1 MERTE
6 SLVVQVAPAS
16 ENNKIKEMEM
26 FGWSLQ
32 NRQEIHEEG
41 DAYIDSDYG
50 GSSYTIKTKVY
61 HYVKLHFSRDLGIP
75 NLGQI
80 QQIEQEYFN
89 VPFPASPPLTW
100 PVIFTFFFVF
110 TTISSFAVIFAP
122 GATFG
127 PVAGAMA
134 IFAVPAVLSLLWLK
148 SRVKKR
154 KATKQTCD
162 QSLQRIEELIAQL
175 QAIA

>member
-6 SLVVQVAPAS
+6 SLVVQVAPVS

-50 GSSYTIKTKVY
+50 GSYTIKTKVS
-61 HYVKLHFSRDLGIP
+61 HYVKLHFSRDLSLP

-80 QQIEQEYFN
+80 QQIEQEYFSL
-89 VPFPASPPLTW
+89 PFPASPPQTW
-100 PVIFTFFFVF
+100 PVIFTSFFVF
-110 TTISSFAVIFAP
+110 VLISSFATIFSP

-127 PVAGAMA
+127 AVGGAMA
-134 IFAVPAVLSLLWLK
+134 IFAIPTVLSLLWLK

-154 KATKQTCD
+154 KAAKQICQ